1 MDWLLY
7 LLKLFFERI
16 GDFLRHWYINGFHV
30 ATDLT
35 IRLLEALDKSLALK
49 VNVRYWLQPLFQER
63 NIAGYSIGFVFRT
76 LRITFASI
84 VYSLIIAFAAIVYL
98 LWAAVP
104 FLLVYKTIQ
113 AYGIKTNIF

>member
-7 LLKLFFERI
+7 LLRLFLERI
-16 GDFLRHWYINGFHV
+16 WDFLRHWYVNGSYI

-35 IRLLEALDKSLALK
+35 VRLLEALDRRLALK
-49 VNVRYWLQPLFQER
+49 VNVRYWLQPLFQEKSV
-63 NIAGYSIGFVFRT
+63 IGYGVGFVFRT
-76 LRITFASI
+76 LRIIFAFVI
-84 VYSLIIAFAAIVYL
+84 YSLIIAFAAIIYF

-104 FLLVYKTIQ
+104 FFLIYKTIQ